1 MHAQGLAAGE
11 QQRRTRGHGSRR
23 APSLRES
30 ELLTMRVELLMRLGG
45 MMRVACL
52 LFLLLLDPSAAFAAQ
67 RLEVPIKQTVLTNGS
82 IRYSIPVAVAGS
94 RPLDVMLDT
103 GSTGLRMLPGA
114 FPDSAYTPTNQ
125 PSVYG
130 YGSGVRLNGV
140 LAKIPV
146 SLGGT
151 AAPVSIPAQLVQ
163 KVDCF
168 PEKPKCP
175 ASRLSQAD
183 YGIGGDGLPR
193 QGFRGI
199 IGIATARGPVD
210 NPLIVTGAQT
220 WIVVLP
226 RPGEADPG
234 KLIISPDPSELA
246 GYVRVAITGEGGM
259 HDDIHGC
266 LALEK
271 IQKMI
276 CGSMLLDTGAPG
288 IHIGSSDA
296 SQTQGWTKGDPIA
309 VILQGIRGG
318 QARAGFKAGDN
329 QPSRISASLDPK
341 LTQASITAG
350 TEPYFLFS
358 VLYDVEHNAIGFKP
372 R

>member
-1 MHAQGLAAGE
+1 
-11 QQRRTRGHGSRR
+11 
-23 APSLRES
+23 
-30 ELLTMRVELLMRLGG
+30 
-45 MMRVACL
+45 MRVARL
-52 LFLLLLDPSAAFAAQ
+52 LFLLLILLDPSAAFAAQ
-67 RLEVPIKQTVLTNGS
+67 RIEVPIKQTVLTDGN
-82 IRYSIPVAVAGS
+82 IRYSIPIAVAGS
-94 RPLDVMLDT
+94 RPLDIMLDT

-114 FPDSAYTPTNQ
+114 FPDSAYTLTNQ

-140 LAKIPV
+140 VATVPV
-146 SLGGT
+146 SLGGI

-168 PEKPKCP
+168 PGKPQCP

-199 IGIATARGPVD
+199 IGVATARGPVD
-210 NPLIVTGAQT
+210 NPLIVIGAQT
-220 WIVVLP
+220 WIVLLP
-226 RPGEADPG
+226 RPGETAPG
-234 KLIISPDPSELA
+234 KLIISPDPGELA

-266 LALEK
+266 LELEK
-271 IQKMI
+271 TQKMI

-288 IHIGSSDA
+288 IHIDSNDA

-309 VILQGIRGG
+309 VVLQGIRGG
-318 QARAGFKAGDN
+318 QARAAFKVGDN

-341 LTQASITAG
+341 LTQPSIMAG
-350 TEPYFLFS
+350 TQPYFLFS
-358 VLYDVEHNAIGFKP
+358 AL
-372 R
+372 